1 MMDILDTLEQKIEGL
16 VKKVQRLEA
25 ENRDLQSSLDQER
38 QNKEQVLKRL
48 DQLLQ
53 KIQEA
58 DIE

>member
-1 MMDILDTLEQKIEGL
+1 MMDILDTLEQKIDGL
-16 VKKVQRLEA
+16 VAKVQRLEA

-38 QNKEQVLKRL
+38 QNKEEVVKRL

>member
-1 MMDILDTLEQKIEGL
+1 MDILDTLEQKIEGL

>member
-1 MMDILDTLEQKIEGL
+1 MDILDTLEQKIDGL
-16 VKKVQRLEA
+16 VAKVQRLEA

-38 QNKEQVLKRL
+38 QNKEEVLKRL

>member
-1 MMDILDTLEQKIEGL
+1 MDILDTLEQKIDGL
-16 VKKVQRLEA
+16 VAKVQRLEA

-38 QNKEQVLKRL
+38 QNKEEVVKRL